1 MMIREAQAQ
10 LAGPMYM
17 NSRED
22 AAIAVKGMESRVHQ
36 DNEELRKKGVKQ
48 YLHTVK
54 KKHNQKI
61 LDKEAAVSTEVDLS
75 KEQYEQVNEHM
86 SDERNPGHTEP
97 GKTNGT
103 TPGRRRRTAG
113 QNQNDN
119 GGTPKEQT
127 PEEKAKEGAVA
138 EFTKGVAATKTLHDK
153 LARELGDVCLIEA
166 ILKAKRMG
174 HVGADS
180 VPQGK
185 DRSHQGAQRRLVCTV
200 VGREG
205 VSQHAVRAQ
214 HRGVHHRDW
223 EVEKTQGRGHG
234 GVQGVHPR
242 DAQRVHEAEMNLPLL
257 VVLIARASSVLCFGR
272 RSDSLTCLALIG
284 VPSAR
289 RLFSKADRQTSFPR
303 R

>member
-1 MMIREAQAQ
+1 MIREAQAQ

-36 DNEELRKKGVKQ
+36 DNEELRKQGVKQ

-103 TPGRRRRTAG
+103 TPSRRRRTAG

-166 ILKAKRMG
+166 KLKAKKWDTTG
-174 HVGADS
+174 
-180 VPQGK
+180 PIQYLK
-185 DRSHQGAQRRLVCTV
+185 
-200 VGREG
+200 
-205 VSQHAVRAQ
+205 
-214 HRGVHHRDW
+214 
-223 EVEKTQGRGHG
+223 EKTEAIKVLNDGLFAQWLAAREFLNMQSEHSTEAFTTETGKLKKHG
-234 GVQGVHPR
+234 DEVT
-242 DAQRVHEAEMNLPLL
+242 EAY
-257 VVLIARASSVLCFGR
+257 
-272 RSDSLTCLALIG
+272 
-284 VPSAR
+284 
-289 RLFSKADRQTSFPR
+289 KAYTRETLSEFTKLK
-303 R
+303 

>member
-1 MMIREAQAQ
+1 MIREAQAQ

-103 TPGRRRRTAG
+103 TPSRRRRTAG

-166 ILKAKRMG
+166 KLKAKKWDTTGPIQYLKEKTEAIKVLNDGLFAQWLAAREFLNMQSE
-174 HVGADS
+174 HSTEAFTTET
-180 VPQGK
+180 GK
-185 DRSHQGAQRRLVCTV
+185 LKK
-200 VGREG
+200 
-205 VSQHAVRAQ
+205 
-214 HRGVHHRDW
+214 HRD
-223 EVEKTQGRGHG
+223 EVT
-234 GVQGVHPR
+234 
-242 DAQRVHEAEMNLPLL
+242 EAY
-257 VVLIARASSVLCFGR
+257 
-272 RSDSLTCLALIG
+272 
-284 VPSAR
+284 
-289 RLFSKADRQTSFPR
+289 KAYTRETLSEFTKLK
-303 R
+303 

>member
-1 MMIREAQAQ
+1 
-10 LAGPMYM
+10 MYM

-103 TPGRRRRTAG
+103 TPSRRRRTAG

-119 GGTPKEQT
+119 GGTPNKEQT

-166 ILKAKRMG
+166 KLKAKKWDTTG
-174 HVGADS
+174 
-180 VPQGK
+180 PIQYLK
-185 DRSHQGAQRRLVCTV
+185 
-200 VGREG
+200 
-205 VSQHAVRAQ
+205 
-214 HRGVHHRDW
+214 
-223 EVEKTQGRGHG
+223 EKTEAIKVLNDGLF
-234 GVQGVHPR
+234 
-242 DAQRVHEAEMNLPLL
+242 AQWLAAREFLNMQSEHSTEAFTTETGELKK
-257 VVLIARASSVLCFGR
+257 R
-272 RSDSLTCLALIG
+272 REEVTEAY
-284 VPSAR
+284 
-289 RLFSKADRQTSFPR
+289 KAYTRETLSEFTKLK
-303 R
+303 

>member
-17 NSRED
+17 NNRED

-61 LDKEAAVSTEVDLS
+61 SDKEAAVSTEVDLS

-103 TPGRRRRTAG
+103 TPSRRRGRNG
-113 QNQNDN
+113 QNSNQT
-119 GGTPKEQT
+119 TPPNQEQT
-127 PEEKAKEGAVA
+127 PEEKAKEEAVA
-138 EFTKGVAATKTLHDK
+138 ELTKGVAATKTLHDK

-166 ILKAKRMG
+166 NLKSKNW
-174 HVGADS
+174 
-180 VPQGK
+180 
-185 DRSHQGAQRRLVCTV
+185 T
-200 VGREG
+200 
-205 VSQHAVRAQ
+205 
-214 HRGVHHRDW
+214 HRGRCTTSRKRPMPSRCSTTACLHSGW
-223 EVEKTQGRGHG
+223 PRGSFSTCS
-234 GVQGVHPR
+234 PST
-242 DAQRVHEAEMNLPLL
+242 AP
-257 VVLIARASSVLCFGR
+257 R
-272 RSDSLTCLALIG
+272 RS
-284 VPSAR
+284 PQ
-289 RLFSKADRQTSFPR
+289 RLGS
-303 R
+303 

>member
-1 MMIREAQAQ
+1 
-10 LAGPMYM
+10 MYM

-103 TPGRRRRTAG
+103 TPSRRRGKAG
-113 QNQNDN
+113 QNQN
-119 GGTPKEQT
+119 GSGVTPNKEQT

-166 ILKAKRMG
+166 KLKANKLDTSGPIRYLKENTEAIKVLNDGLFAQWLAAREFLNMQSE
-174 HVGADS
+174 HSTEAFTTET
-180 VPQGK
+180 GK
-185 DRSHQGAQRRLVCTV
+185 LKK
-200 VGREG
+200 
-205 VSQHAVRAQ
+205 
-214 HRGVHHRDW
+214 HRD
-223 EVEKTQGRGHG
+223 EVT
-234 GVQGVHPR
+234 
-242 DAQRVHEAEMNLPLL
+242 EAY
-257 VVLIARASSVLCFGR
+257 
-272 RSDSLTCLALIG
+272 
-284 VPSAR
+284 
-289 RLFSKADRQTSFPR
+289 KAYTRETLSEFTKLK
-303 R
+303 

>member
-103 TPGRRRRTAG
+103 TPSRRRRTAG
-113 QNQNDN
+113 QNQNDT
-119 GGTPKEQT
+119 GGTPNKERT

-166 ILKAKRMG
+166 KLKAKKWDTTGPIQYLKEKTEAIKVLNDGLFAQWLAAREFLNMQSE
-174 HVGADS
+174 HSTEAFTTEI
-180 VPQGK
+180 GK
-185 DRSHQGAQRRLVCTV
+185 LKK
-200 VGREG
+200 
-205 VSQHAVRAQ
+205 
-214 HRGVHHRDW
+214 HRD
-223 EVEKTQGRGHG
+223 EVT
-234 GVQGVHPR
+234 
-242 DAQRVHEAEMNLPLL
+242 EAY
-257 VVLIARASSVLCFGR
+257 
-272 RSDSLTCLALIG
+272 
-284 VPSAR
+284 
-289 RLFSKADRQTSFPR
+289 KAYTRETLSEFTKLK
-303 R
+303 